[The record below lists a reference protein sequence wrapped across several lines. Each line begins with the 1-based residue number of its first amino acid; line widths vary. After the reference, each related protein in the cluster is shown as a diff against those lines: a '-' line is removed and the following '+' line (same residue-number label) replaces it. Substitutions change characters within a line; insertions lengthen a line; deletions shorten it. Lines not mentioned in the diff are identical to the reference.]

1 MEYESA
7 FSGSGIWCCRK
18 SQVWLAG
25 ATNGHAKHQSTFS
38 QAYLYPSCIPRPPV
52 YTLIFPRPPACF
64 SSLRSLEA
72 SQVSVCPTSNFCH
85 ESFRVTP
92 YVLLVCP
99 TSGRLFAD
107 IFITFYITPFSP
119 VLPPQY
125 FAYFHSKRTL
135 EYCGDTALKNTLSSL
150 DHTSTSTIL

>member
-25 ATNGHAKHQSTFS
+25 ATNAHAKHQSTFS

-52 YTLIFPRPPACF
+52 YTLIFPRSPACF

-85 ESFRVTP
+85 ESFRVTL
-92 YVLLVCP
+92 YY
-99 TSGRLFAD
+99 LFAQ
-107 IFITFYITPFSP
+107 
-119 VLPPQY
+119 LP
-125 FAYFHSKRTL
+125 S
-135 EYCGDTALKNTLSSL
+135 DSSL
-150 DHTSTSTIL
+150 TSSLPSILPHFHLCFLRNISHTSTASEH